1 MIIARFA
8 QGDLVKYGIVEDN
21 NIRSLKYSPFSSLGS
36 NFEADGSNY
45 RLEEVK
51 LLVPCMPSKLV
62 AIGLNYKTHITESN
76 YETPKSPRIF
86 LKPPSALIALDEQIV
101 LRTDDRTEHEAELAI
116 VIGRIAKDVTEREAK
131 NYVLGYTCFND
142 VSERVM
148 QAADVQL
155 GRAKGF
161 DTFAPMGPW
170 IATGIDGD
178 NLKIEALV
186 NGEVKQ
192 SSNTSFLIF
201 GVSFLVSFI
210 SRIMTLL
217 PGDIIATG
225 TPEGVNL
232 LKHGDT
238 VDIRI
243 EEIGTLRNYVI
254 KRKY

>member
-1 MIIARFA
+1 MLIVRFA
-8 QGDLVKYGIVEDN
+8 QGDVVKYGIVEGS
-21 NIRSLKYSPFSSLGS
+21 NIRGLKYSPFSSLGS
-36 NFEADGSNY
+36 TFEADESNY
-45 RLEEVK
+45 RLEEVR
-51 LLVPCMPSKLV
+51 LLVPCLPSKLI
-62 AIGLNYKTHITESN
+62 AIGLNYKAHITERN
-76 YETPKSPRIF
+76 YEAPKSPRIF

-101 LRTDDRTEHEAELAI
+101 LRSDGRTDHEAELAI
-116 VIGRIAKDVTEREAK
+116 VIGRIAKDVTEAEAK

-148 QAADVQL
+148 QAADGQL

-192 SSNTSFLIF
+192 SSNTSLLIF
-201 GVSFLVSFI
+201 SVSFLVSFI
-210 SRIMTLL
+210 SHIMTLL

-225 TPEGVNL
+225 TPEGASPLN
-232 LKHGDT
+232 HGDT

-243 EEIGTLRNYVI
+243 EGIGTLRNYVI
-254 KRKY
+254 KRK